1 MIDVNRLRVFRAVV
15 AAGSIQAAATNLGY
29 TPSAVSQQ
37 VTTLQRET
45 GLTLLERVGRG
56 VEPTAAGLEL
66 AAAASGVLGS
76 LDEVESRVADLRVG
90 RTGSLSCAYPSSVG
104 MAWMPGIIAGVV
116 RDFPGLRLELCVRD
130 QPEAG
135 QPERVDVEV
144 VVRGPSV
151 EPMQGF
157 REIELMCEPYQ
168 VILPEDHPLAAE
180 QQVEFSAL
188 RGETWIASD
197 IVGASCQLRVD
208 QACAAAGFVAEY
220 AVRADDHLPAIA
232 FVRAGIGI
240 TIVPRLCT
248 QDLVPGVVARDLVNP
263 TPTREIILRVRKSVE
278 DVPQVRRVVAGLHEA
293 SRRSE
298 CCPPG
303 ASQPGTPQPE
313 TPQVTR
319 RRSPRRAASPA

>member
-66 AAAASGVLGS
+66 AEAAEGVLGS

-90 RTGSLSCAYPSSVG
+90 RTGSLSVAYISSVG
-104 MAWMPGIIAGVV
+104 MAWMPGIIAEVV
-116 RDFPGLRLELCVRD
+116 RDFPGLRLGLFVREV
-130 QPEAG
+130 PEG
-135 QPERVDVEV
+135 SESDRMDIEVFVKNPEFPARL
-144 VVRGPSV
+144 
-151 EPMQGF
+151 GF
-157 REIELMCEPYQ
+157 RDHDLMEEPYQ
-168 VILPEDHPLAAE
+168 VILPVGHPLAE
-180 QQVEFSAL
+180 QDQVELSAL

-197 IVGASCQLRVD
+197 SAESSCQLRVD

-232 FVRAGIGI
+232 FVRAGVGV

-248 QDLVPGVVARDLVNP
+248 LDLVPGVVARDLVNP
-263 TPTREIILRVRKSVE
+263 TPTRQLTLRVRKAVE
-278 DVPQVRRVVAGLHEA
+278 DAPQVHRVVAGLQDA
-293 SRRSE
+293 SRRD
-298 CCPPG
+298 PLAPT
-303 ASQPGTPQPE
+303 ASGIS
-313 TPQVTR
+313 R
-319 RRSPRRAASPA
+319 RRSPRRAASRD